1 MLYSACH
8 LKLLKGW
15 IQGFQTLQKYF
26 YENLFWFTL
35 IWISWVYSSELEL
48 SDLRNVNVNLDFW
61 LTEAVVP
68 KGSLYLSVTPAGHK
82 LLCDLQC

>member
-1 MLYSACH
+1 MQRRI
-8 LKLLKGW
+8 KLILIEKC
-15 IQGFQTLQKYF
+15 TL
-26 YENLFWFTL
+26 
-35 IWISWVYSSELEL
+35 
-48 SDLRNVNVNLDFW
+48 NVNLDFW